1 MDSSEAKE
9 IALLSVTLFDNKSK
23 RKQAER
29 RRFWVREKFQRYEEH
44 GVFSNSATELQ
55 LGGREYYFKYKSLYY
70 TNNYFAEYF

>member
-1 MDSSEAKE
+1 MDSSEAEE

-29 RRFWVREKFQRYEEH
+29 RRFWVREKFQRHEEH

-55 LGGREYYFKYKSLYY
+55 GREYYFKYKSLYY